1 MFPKFNEQTIKIR
14 SNPGQSEAKK
24 FNGQT
29 DPFAEQLPKI
39 LAKPEYR
46 INFLEMNKQVPNA
59 FNSISTSSVD
69 WKARNE
75 QAQKIREM
83 QVIYKIKKTLAQSV
97 KWNVVRKKR
106 QELEAKYI

>member
-1 MFPKFNEQTIKIR
+1 
-14 SNPGQSEAKK
+14 
-24 FNGQT
+24 
-29 DPFAEQLPKI
+29 
-39 LAKPEYR
+39 
-46 INFLEMNKQVPNA
+46 MNKQVPNA

-106 QELEAKYI
+106 QELEAKYFLTVEKIQRANFWVRLIL